1 MRLGLGLGL
10 GLGSSG
16 GTGSGATFDASLTP
30 PVISLAVAGNVYPPE
45 IDVII
50 DDTAQADT
58 NGFELWYSDTVDF
71 ASYTSVIHDPI
82 TNAEALADA
91 FTVSG
96 LSSISSP
103 AVTYFKGRITSA
115 GLPSDWGNI
124 ILHGDIVAPTVT
136 SSATPS
142 GAELAPM
149 AYSVTADKAIASV
162 TVPSGAD
169 ASLLEV
175 SGTTV
180 RLVGNANLDYE
191 TKSSY
196 AFTVRVYSYNGL
208 FGELAVTFTVNDINE
223 NPTGLSGFFTDVTG
237 ATVST
242 LYTSANTYTV
252 AGLATTVPIT
262 ITGGSYSKNGAGYTS
277 GAGTVQNGD
286 TVQLQTTSSASAGA
300 FQYVVVNIGGGTDT
314 WSVKTAGTPALPTGA
329 VFQFEADDL
338 TTLFQNI
345 AGSTAVTTSGQT
357 VGKWNDK
364 SGNGNNVAAAAD
376 DGTRPLYDL
385 TSGISSVVAD
395 GTDDV
400 LFKTA
405 ALNLWSAGA
414 WTIVFAVKSSTAGG
428 RTLIGEGNS
437 GNATPFASYARSLA
451 ATSTSFANSL
461 RNDANTNLSDPTV
474 TLQTG
479 VFDGTYHVIVLGD
492 DGSGWTVWLDGV
504 KGSKIVSGYVR
515 SGSLTLDR
523 FSLFARVR
531 PAISE
536 YFGGNLQF
544 ACGYTRFLSD
554 ADASAASTYAGA
566 KQGRTI

>member
-103 AVTYFKGRITSA
+103 AVTYFKARITSA

-162 TVPSGAD
+162 TIPSGAD

-180 RLVGNANLDYE
+180 RLIGNANMDYE

-196 AFTVRVYSYNGL
+196 AFTVRAYSYNGL
-208 FGELAVTFTVNDINE
+208 YGELAVTFTVTDVDEI
-223 NPTGLSGFFTDVTG
+223 PSGLSGFFTDVTG
-237 ATVST
+237 ASFSTV
-242 LYTSANTYTV
+242 YTSNTYTV
-252 AGLATTVPIT
+252 AGLATGISVPISV
-262 ITGGSYSKNGAGYTS
+262 GSGLSYSKNGAAYTTS
-277 GAGTVQNGD
+277 SGTVTNGD
-286 TVQLQTTSSASAGA
+286 TITLKQTSGPGDGNVVSAA
-300 FQYVVVNIGGGTDT
+300 VTIGGGSDT
-314 WSVKTAGTPALPTGA
+314 WSITNINTFDPATLFGAGDNGY
-329 VFQFEADDL
+329 FYDISDL
-338 TTLFQNI
+338 TTLFSDT
-345 AGSTAVTTSGQT
+345 AGTTQAVVNGA
-357 VGKWNDK
+357 VKRINDK
-364 SGNGNNVAAAAD
+364 SGKGNHAIWASGNTMTLRQSGSFYYLEAAASVGVMKAAVTMNQPWSRISAMRVTAWTVFARILGEISTEGSLFQKGSSAQMAVD
-376 DGTRPLYDL
+376 DGGAGSQPIVSATLNADVTVSEFHSNASSTL
-385 TSGISSVVAD
+385 QLDNNTAQTGTSGSTNND
-395 GTDDV
+395 GIT
-400 LFKTA
+400 LF
-405 ALNLWSAGA
+405 NRNAGDRPGQGWLYA
-414 WTIVFAVKSSTAGG
+414 TIGINRDLSPSEEASCRTWMAGKYG
-428 RTLIGEGNS
+428 
-437 GNATPFASYARSLA
+437 
-451 ATSTSFANSL
+451 
-461 RNDANTNLSDPTV
+461 
-474 TLQTG
+474 
-479 VFDGTYHVIVLGD
+479 
-492 DGSGWTVWLDGV
+492 
-504 KGSKIVSGYVR
+504 
-515 SGSLTLDR
+515 GSL
-523 FSLFARVR
+523 
-531 PAISE
+531 
-536 YFGGNLQF
+536 
-544 ACGYTRFLSD
+544 
-554 ADASAASTYAGA
+554 
-566 KQGRTI
+566 